1 MAVRVEAAAPRGTTD
16 VPRPDALGDDR
27 DAIGIDGNPRPR
39 HGGRWFAAIAA
50 VALAGGVGYLTFQGQ
65 DPATEKAPVTEATAP
80 TTPKPQIEEM
90 KPSPEEIAASE
101 KEERDEAMEEAVKD
115 EICTDYGKRYVKA
128 RTGVELVRSV
138 QLSQAAGCDWGAML
152 RADAATHDFIPE
164 AVEAVGRLDVHE
176 VTTGG
181 STMEEDADTMD
192 DLKTRIQDIDRKVD
206 ELRYRVR

>member
-1 MAVRVEAAAPRGTTD
+1 MAARVEAAAPRGTTD
-16 VPRPDALGDDR
+16 VPRPEALGDDR
-27 DAIGIDGNPRPR
+27 DAVGIDGKARTR
-39 HGGRWFAAIAA
+39 HGGRWFATIAA
-50 VALAGGVGYLTFQGQ
+50 IALAGGVGYLTFQGQ
-65 DPATEKAPVTEATAP
+65 GDTVEKEPVTQPAASTA
-80 TTPKPQIEEM
+80 PKPQLEEA

-128 RTGVELVRSV
+128 RTGVELVKAV

-181 STMEEDADTMD
+181 SSTEKDADAID
-192 DLKTRIQDIDRKVD
+192 DMKTQIQDIDRKVD

>member
-1 MAVRVEAAAPRGTTD
+1 M
-16 VPRPDALGDDR
+16 PRPEALGDDR
-27 DAIGIDGNPRPR
+27 DAIGIDGRPR
-39 HGGRWFAAIAA
+39 TRHGRRWSAAIAA
-50 VALAGGVGYLTFQGQ
+50 LALAGGVGYLTFQ
-65 DPATEKAPVTEATAP
+65 EKDAPSENPQIARPVTPAP
-80 TTPKPQIEEM
+80 AQPQFDETKPT
-90 KPSPEEIAASE
+90 PEEIAASE

-115 EICTDYGKRYVKA
+115 EICTDYGKRYVRA
-128 RTGVELVRSV
+128 RTGVELVRAV

-181 STMEEDADTMD
+181 SSTESDAEAID
-192 DLKTRIQDIDRKVD
+192 DLKTRIEDIDRKVD